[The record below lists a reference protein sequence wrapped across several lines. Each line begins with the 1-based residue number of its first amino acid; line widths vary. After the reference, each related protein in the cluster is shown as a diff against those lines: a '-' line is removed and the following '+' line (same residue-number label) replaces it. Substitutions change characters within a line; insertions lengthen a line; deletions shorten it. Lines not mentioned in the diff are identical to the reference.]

1 MIRRCTI
8 SPAMSMDFQNRAE
21 SDFLRMIADGTIIA
35 QKITIKIAGRLML
48 VKGIFPR
55 KKKKNSW
62 SITKGASSIAPMI
75 IIK

>member
-1 MIRRCTI
+1 MIRRCAI
-8 SPAMSMDFQNRAE
+8 SPAMLMNSQNRAE
-21 SDFLRMIADGTIIA
+21 SDFLRIIADGTIIA
-35 QKITIKIAGRLML
+35 QKITIKIAGRLMF
-48 VKGIFPR
+48 VNGIFPK

>member
-1 MIRRCTI
+1 MIRRCAI
-8 SPAMSMDFQNRAE
+8 SLAMLMNSQNRAE
-21 SDFLRMIADGTIIA
+21 SDFLRIIADGTIIA
-35 QKITIKIAGRLML
+35 QKITIKIAGRLMF
-48 VKGIFPR
+48 VKGIFPK

>member
-1 MIRRCTI
+1 MIRRCAI
-8 SPAMSMDFQNRAE
+8 SPAMLINSQNRAE
-21 SDFLRMIADGTIIA
+21 SDFLRIIVNGTIIA
-35 QKITIKIAGRLML
+35 QKITIKIAGRLMF
-48 VKGIFPR
+48 VNGIFPK

>member
-1 MIRRCTI
+1 MIRRCAI
-8 SPAMSMDFQNRAE
+8 SLAISMALQNRAE
-21 SDFLRMIADGTIIA
+21 SDSLRMMLNGMITA
-35 QKITIKIAGRLML
+35 QKITIKIAGRLMF
-48 VKGIFPR
+48 VNGIFPR

>member
-1 MIRRCTI
+1 MIRRCAI
-8 SPAMSMDFQNRAE
+8 SPAMLMNSHNRAE
-21 SDFLRMIADGTIIA
+21 SDFLRIIADGTIIA
-35 QKITIKIAGRLML
+35 QKITIKIAGRLMF
-48 VKGIFPR
+48 VNGIFPR

>member
-1 MIRRCTI
+1 
-8 SPAMSMDFQNRAE
+8 MSIIFQTSADN
-21 SDFLRMIADGTIIA
+21 DFLRIIASGMADA
-35 QKITIKIAGRLML
+35 QKITIEIADKWML
-48 VKGIFPR
+48 VKGILPM

>member
-1 MIRRCTI
+1 M
-8 SPAMSMDFQNRAE
+8 AE
-21 SDFLRMIADGTIIA
+21 SDFLMIIA
-35 QKITIKIAGRLML
+35 SGMIITQKITIKIAGRLMF